1 MLRHRLTSWGIR
13 LDRARVNAHL
23 LGDPDEEIVEH
34 FERLL
39 GGEAAREAH
48 KPHLVG
54 QAQPVVD
61 APTVG
66 DLGMVSWR
74 KPDPLGDEVAGIITD
89 GVSCLQTNKYDSTC
103 WPSCHGR
110 ALPPRWVKAYNPAR
124 NGGAY
129 DHSGFD
135 HGVVL

>member
-1 MLRHRLTSWGIR
+1 MLRRRLASLGIR

-34 FERLL
+34 FKRLL

-54 QAQPVVD
+54 KAQPVVD

-66 DLGMVSWR
+66 DLGMVSRR
-74 KPDPLGDEVAGIITD
+74 KLDPLGDEVAGIVESMEHRTILLRRNAC
-89 GVSCLQTNKYDSTC
+89 G
-103 WPSCHGR
+103 
-110 ALPPRWVKAYNPAR
+110 PAVR
-124 NGGAY
+124 
-129 DHSGFD
+129 
-135 HGVVL
+135 V